1 MNRLLQYIKLYLEPS
16 GKSLRAEAF
25 ESAKAYYSNR
35 PFSNYYLRTIEFQTY
50 QQNYVRAYR
59 ENYAKT
65 QLQLLINS

>member
-1 MNRLLQYIKLYLEPS
+1 MKRLALYVKFYLEPS
-16 GKSLRAEAF
+16 GKTLRAQAF
-25 ESAKAYYSNR
+25 NSAKAYYTNR

-65 QLQLLINS
+65 KLTFN